1 MRCFYFLYSK
11 SLYCSKKQAEKNK
24 DVNFMQSKAG
34 SFDFN
39 TDSEIVKEWKMGLE
53 HGDVQMGVSTIKTV

>member
-24 DVNFMQSKAG
+24 DVNFMQNKAG

-39 TDSEIVKEWKMGLE
+39 TDSNRSLSERWDWNMVMFKWGF
-53 HGDVQMGVSTIKTV
+53 QP